1 MYANTLAATQDAH
14 AVYLTFC
21 QTIPPIMVGTMEQKL
36 KQLAD
41 LRDVRAIP
49 VARLAVPIEAF
60 HSVVAVL
67 QEQLVNLDKVRA
79 AYAAANP

>member
-1 MYANTLAATQDAH
+1 
-14 AVYLTFC
+14 
-21 QTIPPIMVGTMEQKL
+21 MEQKL